1 VTLAVLS
8 SLQAWVK
15 NSIWIPMYDLDKHT
29 SIGSLTKQAAHLING
44 EGMSILNNCG
54 TFKAG
59 LQL

>member
-1 VTLAVLS
+1 
-8 SLQAWVK
+8 
-15 NSIWIPMYDLDKHT
+15 MYDLDKHT

-54 TFKAG
+54 TFEVG